1 MIENIRIRNLRSI
14 HDSGIIKFKPIMI
27 LLGANSSG
35 KSTFLRSF
43 PLFTQSVDKKLR
55 GPISWFDSA
64 YVDYGDY
71 KTAKNRFADENEG
84 ISFEYTYSDL
94 VSIDRRRFYFR
105 QGNYVYSTELKKGS
119 FSFELKGDSKGT
131 FISKISI
138 ETVNVSFV
146 LSVNDRNDNIN
157 FVINGKAFKSPE
169 KLFFNFNT
177 AFGILPSIASNKSSN
192 SDNDVSGY
200 SLIYNRLIGILKEQ
214 CDKRLRNTQRL
225 EVLLSTGNLDKSYFL
240 SILKHGNAITSM
252 QKNVKD
258 WTTKTP
264 LFNEIYNYFL
274 LLKINPIIAALNE
287 EIATFYHRCDYIA
300 PMRAEAGRFYRIQG
314 LQVDTV
320 DPSGHN
326 LLEFIASLTEKEK
339 KSFDDFIS
347 GILKVTV
354 DVPSESGMKSLR
366 IKTVN
371 GEFSLADVGYGY
383 SQVLPVISK
392 LWHTTYVME
401 NNSSLIGRLRFRE
414 FDKNIL
420 LMEQPELHL
429 HPAMQAKVA
438 DTLIATVDRTREADE
453 CVTLI
458 VETHSQAII
467 NRIGRR
473 IREGIIQPD
482 DVNVILFSKDSNLQN
497 TIIKQISYTEQGQLK
512 DWPYGFFDPQD

>member
-1 MIENIRIRNLRSI
+1 
-14 HDSGIIKFKPIMI
+14 
-27 LLGANSSG
+27 
-35 KSTFLRSF
+35 
-43 PLFTQSVDKKLR
+43 
-55 GPISWFDSA
+55 
-64 YVDYGDY
+64 
-71 KTAKNRFADENEG
+71 
-84 ISFEYTYSDL
+84 
-94 VSIDRRRFYFR
+94 
-105 QGNYVYSTELKKGS
+105 
-119 FSFELKGDSKGT
+119 
-131 FISKISI
+131 
-138 ETVNVSFV
+138 
-146 LSVNDRNDNIN
+146 
-157 FVINGKAFKSPE
+157 
-169 KLFFNFNT
+169 
-177 AFGILPSIASNKSSN
+177 
-192 SDNDVSGY
+192 
-200 SLIYNRLIGILKEQ
+200 
-214 CDKRLRNTQRL
+214 
-225 EVLLSTGNLDKSYFL
+225 
-240 SILKHGNAITSM
+240 
-252 QKNVKD
+252 
-258 WTTKTP
+258 
-264 LFNEIYNYFL
+264 
-274 LLKINPIIAALNE
+274 
-287 EIATFYHRCDYIA
+287 
-300 PMRAEAGRFYRIQG
+300 MRAEAGRFYRIQG

-339 KSFDDFIS
+339 KSFDDFVS

-438 DTLIATVDRTREADE
+438 DTLITTVDRTREADE

-473 IREGIIQPD
+473 IREGVIQPD

>member
-14 HDSGIIKFKPIMI
+14 HDSGKIEFKPIMI
-27 LLGANSSG
+27 LLGANSAG

-71 KTAKNRFADENEG
+71 KTAKNRYVDDEEG
-84 ISFEYTYSDL
+84 ISFEYAFKNID
-94 VSIDRRRFYFR
+94 SIDRRRFYVKQENHVNSSEFK
-105 QGNYVYSTELKKGS
+105 EGS
-119 FSFELKGDSKGT
+119 FSFELKGDNKGT
-131 FISKISI
+131 FISNVSI
-138 ETVNVSFV
+138 QTVNVRLEF
-146 LSVNDRNDNIN
+146 SVADRNDCIR
-157 FVINGKAFKSPE
+157 FVINEKPFDLQE

-177 AFGILPSIASNKSSN
+177 SFGILPSIASNKSSN

-200 SLIYNRLIGILKEQ
+200 SVIYNRLIGLLKEQ
-214 CDKRLRNTQRL
+214 CDKRLRNVQRL
-225 EVLLSTGNLDKSYFL
+225 AAIFSIGDLNKSSLLQNLKKGGGISSL
-240 SILKHGNAITSM
+240 
-252 QKNVKD
+252 QKNVKG
-258 WTTKTP
+258 WTTRTSQ
-264 LFNEIYNYFL
+264 FNEIYNYFL
-274 LLKINPIIAALNE
+274 LLKINSIIGILNNEIAA
-287 EIATFYHRCDYIA
+287 FYHRCDYIA

-339 KSFDDFIS
+339 KSFDEFVYS
-347 GILKVTV
+347 ILKVTV
-354 DVPSESGMKSLR
+354 DVPSESGTKSLR
-366 IKTVN
+366 VKTAN
-371 GEFSLADVGYGY
+371 GEFSIADVGYGY

-392 LWHTTYVME
+392 LWHTMYVSA
-401 NNSSLIGRLRFRE
+401 NKSSLIGRVRFWE

-438 DTLIATVDRTREADE
+438 DTLITTVNRTREAKE
-453 CVTLI
+453 CITLI

-473 IREGIIQPD
+473 IREGEIQPD
-482 DVNVILFSKDSNLQN
+482 DVNVILFAKDVNLKDS
-497 TIIKQISYTEQGQLK
+497 IIKQISYTEQGQLK